1 MPPLAGVPS
10 SVSQALKLWAQQ
22 VLAQIQAAGG
32 ATGVNAIPQQYALV
46 AGSALPPIAS
56 VSNCT
61 VALDTTQQLF
71 GAGSYKV
78 SLTGSPAVLTLAS
91 NTAWPM
97 QPGWQWLVSFFQ
109 QATAAIAGEVTV
121 TTSAGK
127 AYSAT
132 FTTTL
137 DSAGWDRLYDA
148 LNLVADTSAAF
159 GLSFTFTGGAGQ
171 TVWLDGLML
180 SPFYGRPSVL
190 PSFQSG
196 SAPLLLDNNPDG
208 FYSKILSSR
217 TAGNVAFNFRGAWS
231 STANYLTGDEVV
243 YGPTYWVALADSI
256 NVQPATGVS
265 AWQAVGSYSEF
276 VGAWSST
283 STYAVGAEVTYS
295 GSYWVAVVQNSNS
308 APTTT
313 NANWQIAG
321 STSAANITYTD
332 GTTVQSL
339 QPAEAG
345 ADVTATHT
353 SNDTSNVNG
362 VAASSISPIANLMPA
377 EAGADVTATHTS
389 ALTASLSN
397 QTLTNL
403 ADGTSRFAVTNAAGM
418 AGVSYVDANNNP
430 RVDFTQS
437 YHIGKTLTNIP
448 DGTSRFAVVNAG
460 SLGGVSYWDTNN
472 NPRIDFTQSYHIGKI
487 LDNVPDGTS
496 RFAVKNGSMYG
507 VSYIDPNSRA
517 LIDFSQSGHLNK
529 TADYIPAG
537 TSYGISPLHVGAE
550 GLVQNGD
557 FVNGF
562 AGWSAPAGAEI
573 QTGSGPFTNARYA
586 AFTSPQY
593 KGMVSTRSY
602 ASNAGDVYYVSGWAW
617 QSAAGAATLGI
628 LCYDGAGNYLSANY
642 VSLGGA
648 TGAWGRISGTLTAPS
663 NCAYFTVFAGQQASG
678 TNEVMYTGVNLYK
691 IRSLDTEVSDG
702 TIYGRFKNSYFD
714 SLSTRRVA
722 TINGAM
728 APQGSVASGASSVVF
743 SYSSTDSSVTPAW
756 TAGTLYRMDGTTTA
770 VGSGSQAVT
779 GLSAS
784 TTYYSAAYYDETS
797 GAVSFVTGASGAVG
811 TPAICY
817 TSQTAAVAAVASQQA
832 NLNFG
837 WLSMTTA
844 ASGGTGGG
852 GTGGACCVA
861 GRQRVRM
868 GDGSWKFA
876 EDIEA
881 GDTLPCPGGVTTVR
895 APGVVPWRDWRRV
908 AFENGVELIVA
919 EGHRFVDPAGAQ
931 RYAVDLRVND
941 VIQTDSGYTRVVAIA
956 LDEHLAQR
964 VSVEVNAPHLY
975 YLNGVLCH
983 NKYVCQ

>member
-61 VALDTTQQLF
+61 VALDATKQLF

-78 SLTGSPAVLTLAS
+78 SLTGSPAVLTLAAD
-91 NTAWPM
+91 TAWPM
-97 QPGWQWLVSFFQ
+97 QPGWQWMVSFFQ
-109 QATAAIAGEVTV
+109 QASAAVASEVTV
-121 TTSAGK
+121 TTSAGT

-180 SPFYGRPSVL
+180 SPFYGRPSLL
-190 PSFQSG
+190 PSFQNG

-243 YGPTYWVALADSI
+243 YGPTYWVALADST

-283 STYAVGAEVTYS
+283 DTYAVGAEVTYS
-295 GSYWVAVVQNSNS
+295 GSYWVAVAQNSNS
-308 APTTT
+308 APSTT

-321 STSAANITYTD
+321 STSAAAITYTD
-332 GTTVQSL
+332 GSTVQSL
-339 QPAEAG
+339 QPAEAS

-353 SNDTSNVNG
+353 ANDTSNVNG
-362 VAASSISPIANLMPA
+362 VAAATISQGAGRANA
-377 EAGADVTATHTS
+377 AIDSTNIVV
-389 ALTASLSN
+389 ASGIDMSRAYLN
-397 QTLTNL
+397 KNL
-403 ADGTSRFAVTNAAGM
+403 GNMADGTARFAVTNAAGM
-418 AGVSYVDANNNP
+418 AGVASV
-430 RVDFTQS
+430 
-437 YHIGKTLTNIP
+437 
-448 DGTSRFAVVNAG
+448 
-460 SLGGVSYWDTNN
+460 
-472 NPRIDFTQSYHIGKI
+472 
-487 LDNVPDGTS
+487 
-496 RFAVKNGSMYG
+496 
-507 VSYIDPNSRA
+507 DPNNRA
-517 LIDFSQSGHLNK
+517 LIDFSQTGHLNK
-529 TADYIPAG
+529 TLAYIPDDPTTGRVAQLSYFWGASTSSAQWVLLGTWTFANYGEALRIEYLGGQGFNTNNAQQSRSEILVRAGDNAG
-537 TSYGISPLHVGAE
+537 TPNISGATWYTAGGSQCITGLAVVAVGGSTSPSNNAWEIYALMSAYTNGIFNVSISPQSSFSWSGANNQVDPGGPSSTVVVG
-550 GLVQNGD
+550 
-557 FVNGF
+557 
-562 AGWSAPAGAEI
+562 
-573 QTGSGPFTNARYA
+573 
-586 AFTSPQY
+586 
-593 KGMVSTRSY
+593 
-602 ASNAGDVYYVSGWAW
+602 
-617 QSAAGAATLGI
+617 
-628 LCYDGAGNYLSANY
+628 
-642 VSLGGA
+642 
-648 TGAWGRISGTLTAPS
+648 TGAWTLDQTGR
-663 NCAYFTVFAGQQASG
+663 
-678 TNEVMYTGVNLYK
+678 
-691 IRSLDTEVSDG
+691 VS
-702 TIYGRFKNSYFD
+702 
-714 SLSTRRVA
+714 

-743 SYSSTDSSVTPAW
+743 SYSSTDASVTPAW

-817 TSQTAAVAAVASQQA
+817 TSQTAAVAAVASLQA

-941 VIQTDSGYTRVVAIA
+941 VIQTDCGYTRVVAIV

-975 YLNGVLCH
+975 YLNGILCH
-983 NKYVCQ
+983 NKYACQ

>member
-10 SVSQALKLWAQQ
+10 SASQALKLWAQQ

-56 VSNCT
+56 VSNCS
-61 VALDTTQQLF
+61 VALDTTKQLF

-78 SLTGSPAVLTLAS
+78 SLTGSPAVLTLGAK
-91 NTAWPM
+91 TAWPL
-97 QPGWQWLVSFFQ
+97 QPSWQWLVSFFQ
-109 QATAAIAGEVTV
+109 QATAAVSGQVTI
-121 TTSAGK
+121 TTSAGN
-127 AYSAT
+127 AYAAT

-137 DSAGWDRLYDA
+137 DTAGWERLYDA

-243 YGPTYWVALADSI
+243 YGPTYWVALTDST

-283 STYAVGAEVTYS
+283 DTYAVGAEVTYS
-295 GSYWVAVVQNSNS
+295 GSYWVAVAQNSNS
-308 APTTT
+308 APSTT

-321 STSAANITYTD
+321 STSAAAITYTD
-332 GTTVQSL
+332 GSTVQSL
-339 QPAEAG
+339 QPAEAS

-353 SNDTSNVNG
+353 ANDTSNVNG
-362 VAASSISPIANLMPA
+362 VAAATISQG
-377 EAGADVTATHTS
+377 AGRA
-389 ALTASLSN
+389 
-397 QTLTNL
+397 
-403 ADGTSRFAVTNAAGM
+403 NAAIDSTNIVVASGIDLSR
-418 AGVSYVDANNNP
+418 AYIN
-430 RVDFTQS
+430 
-437 YHIGKTLTNIP
+437 KTLTNIP
-448 DGTSRFAVVNAG
+448 DGSGRFAVTNISGGNA
-460 SLGGVSYWDTNN
+460 VSSVDSNN
-472 NPRIDFTQSYHIGKI
+472 
-487 LDNVPDGTS
+487 
-496 RFAVKNGSMYG
+496 
-507 VSYIDPNSRA
+507 RA
-517 LIDFSQSGHLNK
+517 LIDFSQSGHLYK
-529 TADYIPAG
+529 TLDNINNGATYARGLYSNPNLAVDSEFLFGGGGGATYGGWYLPASTAFGQARWGYG
-537 TSYGISPLHVGAE
+537 TNAIIFNYTTVNNSGAFSPFITLPNGATFTLSETVDCTGAQLTGSGVGVHYVQIAWYDSAQAIISYVWALFNATGGVVQTSGITAS
-550 GLVQNGD
+550 GLVAQYESEVD
-557 FVNGF
+557 RVFIT
-562 AGWSAPAGAEI
+562 ATAPAGAI
-573 QTGSGPFTNARYA
+573 YAKVNPQIAYGNLTGGNVVISNPQFEAGSAPNAY
-586 AFTSPQY
+586 TPNL
-593 KGMVSTRSY
+593 V
-602 ASNAGDVYYVSGWAW
+602 
-617 QSAAGAATLGI
+617 
-628 LCYDGAGNYLSANY
+628 
-642 VSLGGA
+642 
-648 TGAWGRISGTLTAPS
+648 LTATQDYL
-663 NCAYFTVFAGQQASG
+663 A
-678 TNEVMYTGVNLYK
+678 
-691 IRSLDTEVSDG
+691 DG
-702 TIYGRFKNSYFD
+702 NTYGRFKNSYFD

-881 GDTLPCPGGVTTVR
+881 GDILPCPGGVTTVR
-895 APGVVPWRDWRRV
+895 APSVVPWRDWRRV
-908 AFENGVELIVA
+908 AFENGIELIVA

-975 YLNGVLCH
+975 YLNGILCH

>member
-1 MPPLAGVPS
+1 MTCSSASTLTPISSVPVMPPLAGVPS

-32 ATGVNAIPQQYALV
+32 ATGVNAVPQQYALV
-46 AGSALPPIAS
+46 AASALPPIAS

-61 VALDTTQQLF
+61 VALDTTKQLF

-243 YGPTYWVALADSI
+243 YGPTYWVALTDST

-283 STYAVGAEVTYS
+283 DTYAVGAEVTYS
-295 GSYWVAVVQNSNS
+295 GSYWVAVAQNSNS
-308 APTTT
+308 APSTT

-321 STSAANITYTD
+321 STSAAAITYTD
-332 GTTVQSL
+332 GSTVQSL
-339 QPAEAG
+339 QPAEAS

-362 VAASSISPIANLMPA
+362 VAAATISQGAGRANAAIDSTNIVVASGVDFSRSYTNKGALATVNSASGVPSDSSASVVQRAYYPGAYTSEWVNLGTWDFGALVGDSLELRYVGGNGYNTGSAQQTQAVITVRSGNSTAPPNLSGLSWWESGGAPAIMGVSAVANN
-377 EAGADVTATHTS
+377 TS
-389 ALTASLSN
+389 AANNTWEIYAQMEAFSNGQFIASVSSGATWAWTMAQG
-397 QTLTNL
+397 QTDPGGASDEVVIGTGGPLLYGTGTGL
-403 ADGTSRFAVTNAAGM
+403 DAVRDGTTYARF
-418 AGVSYVDANNNP
+418 
-430 RVDFTQS
+430 
-437 YHIGKTLTNIP
+437 
-448 DGTSRFAVVNAG
+448 
-460 SLGGVSYWDTNN
+460 
-472 NPRIDFTQSYHIGKI
+472 
-487 LDNVPDGTS
+487 
-496 RFAVKNGSMYG
+496 
-507 VSYIDPNSRA
+507 
-517 LIDFSQSGHLNK
+517 
-529 TADYIPAG
+529 
-537 TSYGISPLHVGAE
+537 
-550 GLVQNGD
+550 
-557 FVNGF
+557 
-562 AGWSAPAGAEI
+562 
-573 QTGSGPFTNARYA
+573 
-586 AFTSPQY
+586 
-593 KGMVSTRSY
+593 
-602 ASNAGDVYYVSGWAW
+602 
-617 QSAAGAATLGI
+617 
-628 LCYDGAGNYLSANY
+628 
-642 VSLGGA
+642 
-648 TGAWGRISGTLTAPS
+648 
-663 NCAYFTVFAGQQASG
+663 QA
-678 TNEVMYTGVNLYK
+678 
-691 IRSLDTEVSDG
+691 
-702 TIYGRFKNSYFD
+702 SYFD
-714 SLSTRRVA
+714 SLTTRRVA

-817 TSQTAAVAAVASQQA
+817 TSQTAAVAAVASLQA

-941 VIQTDSGYTRVVAIA
+941 VIQTDCGYTRVVAIV

-975 YLNGVLCH
+975 YLNGILCH
-983 NKYVCQ
+983 NKYVCSE